1 MTPRLIFG
9 SVSLVAL
16 LAVWNRAH
24 ADDLT
29 FSVGTLLNN
38 ISESGGVGPL
48 VDITARKSDVLKG
61 LDGHIGLTHVFR
73 SDFGWHEHK
82 GSAQFVTAGLAKPI
96 AWRGNEVRVG
106 GGLLVAVHYDWG
118 SHYDEPMTR
127 ETYKAEC
134 ILCGWFA
141 QGSVSRGPLELTVR
155 YTSTD
160 PNFWTSYNG
169 ALLMLGWRL

>member
-1 MTPRLIFG
+1 MTRSLAFA
-9 SVSLVAL
+9 SVAMMAL
-16 LAVWNRAH
+16 PAVWQHAH
-24 ADDLT
+24 ADDVIV
-29 FSVGTLLNN
+29 SGGTLLNN
-38 ISESGGVGPL
+38 SATTGHVAPL
-48 VDITARKSDVLKG
+48 VDIAARKSGMLKG

-96 AWRGNEVRVG
+96 ARGDWEYRFG
-106 GGLLVAVHYDWG
+106 GGLLAAVHYDWG

>member
-1 MTPRLIFG
+1 MTRSLAFA
-9 SVSLVAL
+9 SVAMMAP
-16 LAVWNRAH
+16 LAVWQHAH
-24 ADDLT
+24 ADDVIV
-29 FSVGTLLNN
+29 SGGTLLNN
-38 ISESGGVGPL
+38 SATTGHVAPL
-48 VDITARKSDVLKG
+48 VDIAARKSGMLKG

-73 SDFGWHEHK
+73 SDFGQHEHK
-82 GSAQFVTAGLAKPI
+82 GSAQFVTGGLAKPFT
-96 AWRGNEVRVG
+96 WRGLEWRAG
-106 GGLLVAVHYDWG
+106 GGLLLAVHYDWG
-118 SHYDEPMTR
+118 SHYKGPMTN

-169 ALLMLGWRL
+169 ALVMLGWRL